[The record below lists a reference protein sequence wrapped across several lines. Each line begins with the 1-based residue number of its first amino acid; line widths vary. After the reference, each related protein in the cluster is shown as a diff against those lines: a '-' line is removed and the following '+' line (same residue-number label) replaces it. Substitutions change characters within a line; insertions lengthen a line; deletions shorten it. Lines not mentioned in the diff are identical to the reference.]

1 VDSDDDCN
9 GEDNVPS
16 DSGNQPSE
24 AADEC
29 KSPPDEPE
37 LMKLSNAALQAELKK
52 RNQSTNG
59 NKTVMMQRLL
69 TGLTK
74 RLPGNKAIPRSQ
86 NSNEEGRAR

>member
-1 VDSDDDCN
+1 
-9 GEDNVPS
+9 
-16 DSGNQPSE
+16 
-24 AADEC
+24 
-29 KSPPDEPE
+29 
-37 LMKLSNAALQAELKK
+37 MKLSNAALQDELKK

-59 NKTVMMQRLL
+59 NKAVMMQRLL